1 MPPSV
6 RTRVTA
12 LAWQAG
18 CYDQIALRADAEGLP
33 GAAAL
38 ARVAAQACY
47 DEAFEVITG
56 AYGA

>member
-18 CYDQIALRADAEGLP
+18 IHDQMAAYADAQGMPAMARLCRQAAQDLYDQ
-33 GAAAL
+33 
-38 ARVAAQACY
+38 
-47 DEAFEVITG
+47 AFEVITG

>member
-6 RTRVTA
+6 RTQVTA

-18 CYDQIALRADAEGLP
+18 IYDQQAAYADAQEMP
-33 GAAAL
+33 AM
-38 ARVAAQACY
+38 ARLCRQAAQARY